1 MGFDRWE
8 RPRVLPMDSVI
19 PVGVNIASRPG
30 ENNCCFGAVVVVW
43 G

>member
-1 MGFDRWE
+1 MGE
-8 RPRVLPMDSVI
+8 TKGLANGLSVI
-19 PVGVNIASRPG
+19 PVGVDIASRPG